1 MATILLSVLVALLV
15 FGAMSIGILFG
26 RQPIKGSCGGMS
38 AMAGGDASCAV
49 CGGNPAKC
57 PEGDGDVTDRT
68 PREPQIFDPKRSGR

>member
-1 MATILLSVLVALLV
+1 MTTILLTVLIALLV

-26 RQPIKGSCGGMS
+26 RQPIRGSCGGMS

-57 PEGDGDVTDRT
+57 PEGGSDPVDRASI
-68 PREPQIFDPKRSGR
+68 EAEIFDPKQPR